1 MKCTIDFNEP
11 GLVYVYALVLWSNFV
26 NVLVGGGA
34 FPQMHVHDV
43 LRTGINV
50 PMLLDEKAG
59 VRSDRFRKDSLFREP
74 VMIRSRHSVPREC

>member
-1 MKCTIDFNEP
+1 
-11 GLVYVYALVLWSNFV
+11 
-26 NVLVGGGA
+26 
-34 FPQMHVHDV
+34 MHVHDV

-59 VRSDRFRKDSLFREP
+59 VRSDRFRKDSLFHEP